1 MTLLKEKEMPKVA
14 SRAASYTWEIILGF
28 FGLVAALVGAVI
40 YYGDPTDTLSVF
52 GWEWQYGS
60 VVVDWAYGLL
70 VGAGVVLAAA
80 FTAVAAR
87 LHRRDAGWTGS
98 ASLAGVLAVV
108 AFAGAITVAL
118 IWII

>member
-40 YYGDPTDTLSVF
+40 YYGDPTDTFSVF

-60 VVVDWAYGLL
+60 VAGEWAYGLL
-70 VGAGVVLAAA
+70 VGASVVLSAVFTAAA
-80 FTAVAAR
+80 AK
-87 LHRRDAGWTGS
+87 LHRRDSGWSGS
-98 ASLAGVLAVV
+98 ASLAAVLAVV
-108 AFAGAITVAL
+108 AFAGAVTVAL
-118 IWII
+118 IWVI